1 MIMMTF
7 HGQHFDLV
15 LLTDGQDQLL
25 KAVFHT
31 RNIEYLSA
39 VSGTKHEV
47 IVDQGYSCIGMSI
60 RCIHMYNITF
70 IIHFDKQKKAAFIPR
85 LKWWAFPPRIL

>member
-31 RNIEYLSA
+31 RDIEYLSA

-60 RCIHMYNITF
+60 RCIHMYNITLV
-70 IIHFDKQKKAAFIPR
+70 IHFDKQKAAFIPR
-85 LKWWAFPPRIL
+85 LEWWAFPPRIL